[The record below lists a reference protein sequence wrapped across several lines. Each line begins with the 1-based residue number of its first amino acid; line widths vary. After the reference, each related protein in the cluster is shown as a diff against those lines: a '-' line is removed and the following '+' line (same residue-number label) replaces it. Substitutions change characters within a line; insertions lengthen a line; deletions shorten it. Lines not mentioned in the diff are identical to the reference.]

1 MRCSCH
7 VCDTYMNQSEGLE
20 LGCVC
25 PNCGYR
31 CKACLGTDSVISR
44 DSLKHIRDNPVIMQ
58 DILNSFDD
66 PDDDFDP
73 DAEFYRDFDPYE
85 DHSRWDG

>member
-31 CKACLGTDSVISR
+31 CKACLGTDSVVSR
-44 DSLKHIRDNPVIMQ
+44 EGLKDLVFNTQLMRDIFS
-58 DILNSFDD
+58 SFDD
-66 PDDDFDP
+66 LDEGPEKDPSPDKWGDDQWTD
-73 DAEFYRDFDPYE
+73 
-85 DHSRWDG
+85 

>member
-31 CKACLGTDSVISR
+31 CKACLGTDSVVSR
-44 DSLKHIRDNPVIMQ
+44 KGLKDLVFNTQLMQ
-58 DILNSFDD
+58 DIFTAFDD
-66 PDDDFDP
+66 PDEGPEKDPSPDKWGDDQWTD
-73 DAEFYRDFDPYE
+73 
-85 DHSRWDG
+85 

>member
-7 VCDTYMNQSEGLE
+7 ICDTYMNQSEGLE

-31 CKACLGTDSVISR
+31 CKACLGTNSVIDR
-44 DSLKHIRDNPVIMQ
+44 ESLKNIQNNPVIMQ
-58 DILNSFDD
+58 DLIDSFEDFEEEPD
-66 PDDDFDP
+66 PDL
-73 DAEFYRDFDPYE
+73 EFYRGFDPYE

>member
-25 PNCGYR
+25 PECGYR
-31 CKACLGTDSVISR
+31 CKACLGTNSVVGR
-44 DSLKHIRDNPVIMQ
+44 ESLKDLKDKLGV
-58 DILNSFDD
+58 
-66 PDDDFDP
+66 
-73 DAEFYRDFDPYE
+73 
-85 DHSRWDG
+85 

>member
-7 VCDTYMNQSEGLE
+7 VCDTYMVHSEGLE

-31 CKACLGTDSVISR
+31 CKACLGTDTVVSR
-44 DSLKHIRDNPVIMQ
+44 ERLKGIMNDPDIMR
-58 DILNSFDD
+58 DILTSFD
-66 PDDDFDP
+66 PEVSP
-73 DAEFYRDFDPYE
+73 ERDLRDEPE
-85 DHSRWDG
+85 HTHWDRYH

>member
-7 VCDTYMNQSEGLE
+7 VCDTYMAQSEGLE

-31 CKACLGTDSVISR
+31 CKACLGTNSVVSR
-44 DSLKHIRDNPVIMQ
+44 DALKTLKDDPTLMR
-58 DILNSFDD
+58 DILSSFDAD
-66 PDDDFDP
+66 DAPADIDESPDKWGVDQW
-73 DAEFYRDFDPYE
+73 E
-85 DHSRWDG
+85 D

>member
-7 VCDTYMNQSEGLE
+7 ECGTYMNQSEGLE

-31 CKACLGTDSVISR
+31 CKACLGTNSVVSR
-44 DSLKHIRDNPVIMQ
+44 EGLKDLVFNTQLMQ
-58 DILNSFDD
+58 DIFTSFDD
-66 PDDDFDP
+66 PDEGPEKDPSPDKWGDDQWTD
-73 DAEFYRDFDPYE
+73 
-85 DHSRWDG
+85 

>member
-7 VCDTYMNQSEGLE
+7 QCDTYMAQSEGLE

-31 CKACLGTDSVISR
+31 CKACLGTNSVVSR
-44 DSLKHIRDNPVIMQ
+44 DALKSLSRDPSF
-58 DILNSFDD
+58 LNEIFSE
-66 PDDDFDP
+66 PESTP
-73 DAEFYRDFDPYE
+73 NEELAPERDEYLD
-85 DHSRWDG
+85 